1 MVSIYAMAY
10 ICGIKVINHKQNQ
23 IKMNINQKVYA
34 IVKKDTK
41 EIVLF
46 SLTPNAAYAE
56 WNDYFVG
63 TEEEQ
68 THELQQTFMSQDEIK
83 AQMSL

>member
-1 MVSIYAMAY
+1 MT
-10 ICGIKVINHKQNQ
+10 Q
-23 IKMNINQKVYA
+23 NQKVFA
-34 IVKKDTK
+34 IVKKANK

-63 TEEEQ
+63 TEEEF